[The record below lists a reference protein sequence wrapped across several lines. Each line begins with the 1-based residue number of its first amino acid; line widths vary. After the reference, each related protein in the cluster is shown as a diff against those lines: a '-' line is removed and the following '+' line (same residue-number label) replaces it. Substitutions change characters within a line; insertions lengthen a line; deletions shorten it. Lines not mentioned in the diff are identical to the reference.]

1 MEEIKKVD
9 FEKEGAMQAI
19 VGDNLGVIFPDLE
32 IVGHEIPL
40 KKNRIDTVAFNL
52 RTKSFVLIEHKK
64 VQSGGAIEQVLNY
77 LGILHGNEGNFL
89 QACKEKSGKK
99 YEKEDVAWDKTR
111 GVLMAPS
118 FTERELGAAKEADKP
133 IELHR
138 IAKYEN
144 RIITVEMIMGP
155 KPEKKAKSND
165 PVDVLHDNL
174 ERALQKKMQLE
185 KEETKVYKKYLKNG
199 RVVCTV
205 AKQAKTLVLCYTT
218 SPLNVDDVDGG
229 FVRHMVKNG
238 RKLGKRGL
246 GDYMSTIRN
255 PEDIKRAIRY
265 LERVCSQEG
274 GPGLN
279 QKRQAGRSLS
289 GQDDKEYVNQRGTK
303 RTVRLYDKLKNA
315 LHDNIPNLECIVRKE
330 YINWKSMTNGKS
342 ICTIAVNKNTLRLC
356 YNTTRLEVSS
366 GDAIFVRH
374 LFNNGKRLG
383 KAGLGDYGS
392 KIETNVDIERAIP
405 YIKNVHSQKVG

>member
-1 MEEIKKVD
+1 MEEINKVD
-9 FEKEGAMQAI
+9 FEKEGGMQAI

-40 KKNRIDTVAFNL
+40 KKNRFDTVAFNL
-52 RTKSFVLIEHKK
+52 RTKSFVLIEYKK
-64 VQSGGAIEQVLNY
+64 AQNDGALVQVLNY
-77 LGILHGNEGNFL
+77 LGSLHGNEGNFL

-111 GVLMAPS
+111 VVLMAPS
-118 FTERELGAAKEADKP
+118 FTERELGAAKETDKP

-144 RIITVEMIMGP
+144 RIITVEMVVGP
-155 KPEKKAKSND
+155 KPEKKATSKD
-165 PVDVLHDNL
+165 PANVLHDNL
-174 ERALQKKMQLE
+174 EKVLQKDMQLE
-185 KEETKVYKKYLKNG
+185 KEETKVYKKWHLKNG

-218 SPLNVDDVDGG
+218 SSLNIDDAGG

-246 GDYMSTIRN
+246 GDYMSTIRS
-255 PEDIKRAIRY
+255 PEDIKRATIY
-265 LERVCSQEG
+265 LKRVRSQG
-274 GPGLN
+274 DPGLN

-289 GQDDKEYVNQRGTK
+289 GQDDKGYVAQRGSK

-315 LHDNIPNLECIVRKE
+315 LHNNIPNLECIVRKE

-342 ICTIAVNKNTLRLC
+342 ICTVAVNKNTLRLC
-356 YNTTRLEVSS
+356 YNTTRLEPSS
-366 GDAIFVRH
+366 GDAVFIRH
-374 LFNNGKRLG
+374 LFNNGRRLG
-383 KAGLGDYGS
+383 KAGLGDYDS
-392 KIETNVDIERAIP
+392 KIETSVDIERAIP
-405 YIKNVHSQKVG
+405 YIKNVYLQKVG